1 MTGCSAAP
9 AENRSYEENNAECIY
24 KLSSAARVY
33 LITYKDG
40 KYLVATNNFKG
51 RISIIKV
58 Q

>member
-9 AENRSYEENNAECIY
+9 AENRSYKENNAECIY

-33 LITYKDG
+33 LITYKDEE
-40 KYLVATNNFKG
+40 YLVATNNFKG
-51 RISIIKV
+51 ISIIEV